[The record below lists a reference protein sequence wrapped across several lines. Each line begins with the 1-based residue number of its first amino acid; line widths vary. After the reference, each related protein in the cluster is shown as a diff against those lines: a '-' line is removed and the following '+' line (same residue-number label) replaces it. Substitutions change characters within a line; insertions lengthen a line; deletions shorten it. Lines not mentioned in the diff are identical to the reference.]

1 MTNACRWCGGQLQ
14 NQKVNPDDGI
24 GCLAILLSVLI
35 ALAGVGIDVIAGA
48 GGGFGG
54 TIIGGFLA
62 FLGLIGGCA
71 YLLGINTYKV
81 VECKN
86 CGVRQ

>member
-35 ALAGVGIDVIAGA
+35 AMMGGGIDVISGSA
-48 GGGFGG
+48 GGG
-54 TIIGGFLA
+54 T
-62 FLGLIGGCA
+62 LIGGLLALLGFIAGFA